1 VYSTIQEIH
10 SLLAASRD
18 LLDADE
24 FDVDRLEAW
33 GAERNAIFCRLIEG
47 NTALASADTGI
58 MAPQIHELLELDG
71 KICARIIENKR
82 RLGEQIA
89 TARKFC
95 QALSPT
101 TCHAAQLLQRL
112 A

>member
-1 VYSTIQEIH
+1 VYAIIQEID

-47 NTALASADTGI
+47 NAALASADTGI
-58 MAPQIHELLELDG
+58 MAPEIHELLELDG
-71 KICARIIENKR
+71 KICARIVEKQR
-82 RLGEQIA
+82 RIAAQIA
-89 TARKFC
+89 TARKFREG
-95 QALSPT
+95 LSSA
-101 TCHAAQLLQRL
+101 TCHAAQLLQRF